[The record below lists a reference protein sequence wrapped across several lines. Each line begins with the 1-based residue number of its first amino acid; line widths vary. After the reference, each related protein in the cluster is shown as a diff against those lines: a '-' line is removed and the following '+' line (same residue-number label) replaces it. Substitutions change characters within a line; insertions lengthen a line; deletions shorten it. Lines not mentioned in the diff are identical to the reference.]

1 MDGVPSIKDVVAR
14 FLTAFALLIAAVVA
28 SAQAGSWQ
36 DDAGVSWSNSAAQP
50 SRWVVLGPHLVDM
63 VEAIGASK
71 RIVGVHDDYDNPSRR
86 LKSVKG
92 YAIVGQPGQINEEYL
107 RRVKPDLI
115 VYWPDGMS
123 PQQLQRVKQLGIPVL
138 TISPKQLEDI
148 PERLRWLGKLANR
161 EREANKQ
168 AQQLTQNLNAQRKQ
182 YATGSRLRAFYQ
194 VWQTPL
200 YTLSPDHLVSQAM
213 ALCGADS
220 IVPKSP
226 IAAPVMSV
234 EAILRERPD
243 VILVSQHGHSSAQQF
258 WSRFKH
264 LPAVQTGAILAVN
277 DKDLTRPGLSLLA
290 ALPELCLQL
299 KPWREQAGM
308 RRLE

>member
-1 MDGVPSIKDVVAR
+1 MDGVFGIKDLVAGLLIVIALL
-14 FLTAFALLIAAVVA
+14 LTAVTG
-28 SAQAGSWQ
+28 SAQANSWQ
-36 DDAGVSWSNSAAQP
+36 DDAGVSWSKSSTQLE
-50 SRWVVLGPHLVDM
+50 RWVVLGPHLVDM

-86 LKSVKG
+86 RTSVKG
-92 YAIVGQPGQINEEYL
+92 YPIVGQPGQINEEYL
-107 RRVKPDLI
+107 RRVRPDLI

-138 TISPKQLEDI
+138 TISPRRIEDI
-148 PERLRWLGKLANR
+148 PERLRWLGWLS
-161 EREANKQ
+161 KQ
-168 AQQLTQNLNAQRKQ
+168 EQAADIKAQQLTLNLNKQRKY
-182 YATGSRLRAFYQ
+182 YAQGPRLRVFYQ

-213 ALCGADS
+213 AICGADS
-220 IVPKSP
+220 IVPTSP
-226 IAAPVMSV
+226 VAAPVMSV

-264 LPAVQTGAILAVN
+264 LPAVRTGAILAVN
-277 DKDLTRPGLSLLA
+277 DKDLTRPGLSLLT
-290 ALPELCLQL
+290 ALPELCQQL

>member
-1 MDGVPSIKDVVAR
+1 VAK
-14 FLTAFALLIAAVVA
+14 FLITVAFLLSTFTANAYAN
-28 SAQAGSWQ
+28 SWH
-36 DDAGVSWSNSAAQP
+36 DDAGVSWTKPTSP
-50 SRWVVLGPHLVDM
+50 PVRWVVLGPHLVDM
-63 VEAIGASK
+63 VEAIGAEK
-71 RIVGVHDDYDNPSRR
+71 YVVGVHDDFDRPGRRR
-86 LKSVKG
+86 LSTKG
-92 YAIVGQPGQINEEYL
+92 YVIVGQPGQINEELL

-115 VYWPDGMS
+115 VYWPEGMS

-138 TISPKQLEDI
+138 TISPKHLDDI
-148 PERLRWLGKLANR
+148 PDRLRWLGWLANR
-161 EREANKQ
+161 SEVADLK
-168 AQQLTQNLNAQRKQ
+168 AQQLTEQLDNQRKTFAQ
-182 YATGSRLRAFYQ
+182 GARLRAFYQ

-200 YTLSPDHLVSQAM
+200 YSLAPDHLVSQAM

-220 IVPKSP
+220 IVPPSP
-226 IAAPVMSV
+226 VAAPVMSV

-243 VILVSQHGHSSAQQF
+243 LILVSKSSHSSAHQF

-290 ALPELCLQL
+290 AIPELCLQL

-308 RRLE
+308 RR